1 MNTEKYQ
8 EHLKKEIYEIDHING
23 CHMKDDGL
31 QNLMVQVK
39 KISRIKLRNG
49 LRTKYGKRNYR
60 IDRNDLVHIYGVMPN
75 SQSVGWWLMGD
86 IIEAELWLGFHDRI
100 VNGSEGDYW
109 VPEISQL
116 NKLSSTHG
124 KDLA

>member
-1 MNTEKYQ
+1 
-8 EHLKKEIYEIDHING
+8 
-23 CHMKDDGL
+23 MKGFK
-31 QNLMVQVK
+31 MET
-39 KISRIKLRNG
+39 ISRAKLRNA

-100 VNGSEGDYW
+100 VSGSEGNYW

-124 KDLA
+124 KALA